1 MLHLYIR
8 NRVAPENAHQARPL
22 FEYNHG
28 HPNAVAGQAWF
39 LGANCDKKYRRHGTL
54 TFGKRLV
61 HFRSPHSNL
70 KYFMTQECQDAA
82 QHLTVAIVEDDA
94 LLRQEIEIHLRAHG
108 MVVHATNSAAGLD
121 DLTAREAIDF
131 FLIDLNLPG
140 ESGLSLCKRLRES
153 LPHAGIVIC
162 TGRTALI
169 DRIAGYKQGGADF
182 YLTKPVSPDELVLVI
197 ESLGRRL
204 KKSATDDSWSL
215 SLRDRTMQG
224 PLPEQKLQI
233 TSREKTLLVAL
244 MQAKDNTLDSG
255 VLCDLFGNDGSD
267 HAISKHSL
275 EELVARLRKK
285 FKAVQAEGSELAIK
299 SVWGVGY
306 QLCIRVNFVH

>member
-1 MLHLYIR
+1 MTQER
-8 NRVAPENAHQARPL
+8 Q
-22 FEYNHG
+22 
-28 HPNAVAGQAWF
+28 VAGQ
-39 LGANCDKKYRRHGTL
+39 
-54 TFGKRLV
+54 RL
-61 HFRSPHSNL
+61 S
-70 KYFMTQECQDAA
+70 
-82 QHLTVAIVEDDA
+82 VAIVEDDC

-182 YLTKPVSPDELVLVI
+182 YLTKPVSPHELVLVI
-197 ESLGRRL
+197 ESLARRL
-204 KKSATDDSWSL
+204 MKSAAGDSWSL
-215 SLRDRTMQG
+215 SLRDRTLQG
-224 PLPEQKLQI
+224 LLPEQKLQL

-244 MQAKDNTLDSG
+244 MQAKDNILDSG
-255 VLCDLFGNDGSD
+255 VLCDLFGDEDSD
-267 HAISKHSL
+267 RSISKNSL

-285 FKAVQAEGSELAIK
+285 FKTVQAEGSEPAIK

>member
-1 MLHLYIR
+1 
-8 NRVAPENAHQARPL
+8 
-22 FEYNHG
+22 
-28 HPNAVAGQAWF
+28 
-39 LGANCDKKYRRHGTL
+39 
-54 TFGKRLV
+54 
-61 HFRSPHSNL
+61 
-70 KYFMTQECQDAA
+70 MTQERQVAS
-82 QHLTVAIVEDDA
+82 QHLSVAIVEDDA

-108 MVVHATNSAAGLD
+108 MVVHAANSAAGLD
-121 DLTAREAIDF
+121 DLLAREAIDV

-140 ESGLSLCKRLRES
+140 EGGLSLCKRLRES
-153 LPHAGIVIC
+153 LPQVGIVIC
-162 TGRTALI
+162 TGRTSLV
-169 DRIAGYKQGGADF
+169 DRIAGYRQGGADF

-204 KKSATDDSWSL
+204 KKTSSSDSWSL
-215 SLRDRTMQG
+215 SLRDRTLQG

-255 VLCDLFGNDGSD
+255 VLCDLFGNEDSD
-267 HAISKHSL
+267 HSISKHSL

-285 FKAVQAEGSELAIK
+285 FKTVQGLGSETAIK

>member
-1 MLHLYIR
+1 MTTEPIDS
-8 NRVAPENAHQARPL
+8 PP
-22 FEYNHG
+22 
-28 HPNAVAGQAWF
+28 
-39 LGANCDKKYRRHGTL
+39 
-54 TFGKRLV
+54 RL
-61 HFRSPHSNL
+61 S
-70 KYFMTQECQDAA
+70 
-82 QHLTVAIVEDDA
+82 VAIVEDDA

-121 DLTAREAIDF
+121 DLTAREAIDV

-140 ESGLSLCKRLRES
+140 EGGLSLCKRLRES
-153 LPHAGIVIC
+153 LPLAGIVIC
-162 TGRTALI
+162 TGRTSLV
-169 DRIAGYKQGGADF
+169 DRIAGYRQGGADF

-204 KKSATDDSWSL
+204 KKSSSTDSWSL
-215 SLRDRTMQG
+215 SLRDRTLQG

-255 VLCDLFGNDGSD
+255 VLCDLFGNENSD
-267 HAISKHSL
+267 HSISKHSL

-285 FKAVQAEGSELAIK
+285 FKAVQGLGSETAIK

>member
-1 MLHLYIR
+1 MPPELQESVQRLS
-8 NRVAPENAHQARPL
+8 VA
-22 FEYNHG
+22 
-28 HPNAVAGQAWF
+28 V
-39 LGANCDKKYRRHGTL
+39 
-54 TFGKRLV
+54 
-61 HFRSPHSNL
+61 
-70 KYFMTQECQDAA
+70 
-82 QHLTVAIVEDDA
+82 VEDDA

-108 MVVHATNSAAGLD
+108 MVVHAANSAAGLD
-121 DLTAREAIDF
+121 DLTAREAIDV

-140 ESGLSLCKRLRES
+140 EGGLSLCKRLRES
-153 LPHAGIVIC
+153 LPLAGIVIC
-162 TGRTALI
+162 TGRTSLV
-169 DRIAGYKQGGADF
+169 DRIAGYRQGGADF

-204 KKSATDDSWSL
+204 KKSSSTDSWSL
-215 SLRDRTMQG
+215 SLRDRTLQG

-233 TSREKTLLVAL
+233 TGREKTLLVAL

-255 VLCDLFGNDGSD
+255 VLCDLFGNEGSD

-285 FKAVQAEGSELAIK
+285 FKAVQGDGAQPAIK

-306 QLCIRVNFVH
+306 QLGLRVNFVH